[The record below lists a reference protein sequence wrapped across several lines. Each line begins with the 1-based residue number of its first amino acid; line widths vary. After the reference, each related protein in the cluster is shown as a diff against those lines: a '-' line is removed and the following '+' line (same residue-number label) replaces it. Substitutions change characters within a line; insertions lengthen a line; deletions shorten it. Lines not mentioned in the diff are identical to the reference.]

1 MFLVYADDV
10 KTLDGTIYVYTT
22 QKNTKA
28 LIFSS
33 EEISLEVQEEKIKYM
48 ILSK

>member
-1 MFLVYADDV
+1 MFLVYVDDV
-10 KTLDGTIYVYTT
+10 NTLDGTIYTT